1 MVESTECEV
10 VAAILVDVN
19 SPFCLSLFAFHL
31 RKFLANPSNSLEIV
45 LILRTYEVVEDH
57 ACSVV
62 GTCSTV
68 KLDYIRLT
76 LLEFEFWRDQ
86 PVASCRTCVRTH
98 ECRWLTSEVRSV
110 ELPCLAR
117 NIAVVESRPCSEL
130 VGRIKCDIV
139 WQSCCLRPFTA
150 TTDGNL
156 WSLIS
161 LSDIEIA
168 ESYHL
173 VGSCSCGSEECQ
185 IIVTALSNGKHVVFS
200 SSSIVDCLHL
210 EVCNLLEC
218 ACIRL

>member
-31 RKFLANPSNSLEIV
+31 RKFLANPSNRLEIV
-45 LILRTYEVVEDH
+45 LILRTFEVVEDH

-98 ECRWLTSEVRSV
+98 ECRWFTSEVRSV

-130 VGRIKCDIV
+130 VGRVECDFV
-139 WQSCCLRPFTA
+139 RKLCCHVRYYLLSDREVEDVA
-150 TTDGNL
+150 
-156 WSLIS
+156 IS
-161 LSDIEIA
+161 LLSVRVRDVVSHIVVAIFLNFELEYARITVVNCVELDIADRLSECA
-168 ESYHL
+168 LNLL
-173 VGSCSCGSEECQ
+173 VGSKLHSE
-185 IIVTALSNGKHVVFS
+185 
-200 SSSIVDCLHL
+200 
-210 EVCNLLEC
+210 
-218 ACIRL
+218 